1 MQENNQGNK
10 RDKKM
15 FAKFVALVIIGI
27 ITTIGC
33 IFMLKE
39 KSNVDGNLKVNP
51 PDFDEQ
57 IEVGE
62 IDNIKKKYEEELGQK
77 KDSGEILVEED
88 MHEHDFMDDMESVYL
103 EKLGQEDYEKVLSTL
118 TDFATAYFSDESN
131 VEGWKKFMTKE
142 GFENIDLDFTPP
154 IKRKVYQVEL
164 FPIVGESD
172 FTFEVKVEYG
182 DLNSEKA
189 TETRYMEVT
198 IDKNELK
205 VSDHTLL

>member
-1 MQENNQGNK
+1 MQENKQGSK

-15 FAKFVALVIIGI
+15 FAKFGVLVIIAI

-39 KSNVDGNLKVNP
+39 KSNVDEKLEVSP
-51 PDFDEQ
+51 SDFEEQ

-62 IDNIKKKYEEELGQK
+62 IDHIKKKYDEELEQK

-103 EKLGQEDYEKVLSTL
+103 EKLGEEDYEKVLRTL
-118 TDFATAYFSDESN
+118 TDFATVYFSDEAN
-131 VEGWKKFMTKE
+131 VENWKKFMTKE
-142 GFENIDLDFTPP
+142 GFENIEMDFMPT
-154 IKRKVYQVEL
+154 IKRKVYKVES

-205 VSDHTLL
+205 VSDHILL